1 MATTSVVTEQSESII
16 TQPSIPSLELLSP
29 SLSLNSNISSLL
41 PDRATHSISK
51 KTYSASILDGSC
63 YLALSAIHCIYLA
76 CIAIATIYIH
86 VESTITSLWVEQRH
100 SIPDL
105 IKHDKSRLT
114 KIPKHLT
121 IAISHEL
128 IHERSLEDWH
138 AIVNDICL
146 ASCWAWEFG
155 VKELS
160 VYDKSGVLKSMA
172 IDVYKQQVST
182 LHQWIKNST
191 NTEKS
196 VHPTLQFSIISAED
210 GQPQMG
216 RAVQKI
222 AKYIKEN
229 NLGVSD
235 IDINLV
241 NQFVHD
247 DSCSDPDLMLIYD
260 GLPHN
265 YISLDGY
272 PPWHLRLTEIT
283 NGYTYHTLNYPFF
296 SKCLYRFSKVEQRF
310 GH

>member
-1 MATTSVVTEQSESII
+1 
-16 TQPSIPSLELLSP
+16 
-29 SLSLNSNISSLL
+29 
-41 PDRATHSISK
+41 
-51 KTYSASILDGSC
+51 
-63 YLALSAIHCIYLA
+63 
-76 CIAIATIYIH
+76 
-86 VESTITSLWVEQRH
+86 
-100 SIPDL
+100 
-105 IKHDKSRLT
+105 
-114 KIPKHLT
+114 
-121 IAISHEL
+121 
-128 IHERSLEDWH
+128 
-138 AIVNDICL
+138 
-146 ASCWAWEFG
+146 
-155 VKELS
+155 
-160 VYDKSGVLKSMA
+160 MA